1 MKAYGGVEVQL
12 QPKLVM
18 ALDEGEWSDY
28 ALAIF
33 LGKEQALSTHWTQ
46 SWVGPKASH
55 DILTTVSI
63 ASSPHWY

>member
-46 SWVGPKASH
+46 S
-55 DILTTVSI
+55 
-63 ASSPHWY
+63 